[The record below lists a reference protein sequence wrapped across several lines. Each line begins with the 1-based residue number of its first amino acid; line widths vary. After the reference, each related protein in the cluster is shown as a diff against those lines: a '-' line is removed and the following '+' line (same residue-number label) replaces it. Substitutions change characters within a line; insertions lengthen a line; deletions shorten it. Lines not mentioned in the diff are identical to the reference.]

1 MDLSESP
8 REIVSRVAWSANRM
22 TRFLGTKVKRKMGAT
37 VNYNTMEIDQLR
49 YPELRSGR

>member
-1 MDLSESP
+1 
-8 REIVSRVAWSANRM
+8 M
-22 TRFLGTKVKRKMGAT
+22 TRFLGTKVKRKMGAA